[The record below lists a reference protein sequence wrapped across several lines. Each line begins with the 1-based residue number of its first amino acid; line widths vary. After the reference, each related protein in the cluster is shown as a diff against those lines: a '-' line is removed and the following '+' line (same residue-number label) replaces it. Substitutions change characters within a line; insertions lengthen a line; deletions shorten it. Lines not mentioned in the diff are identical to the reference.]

1 MRDPNKALEDAI
13 VNMDQAFKTFAQDIT
28 KAMNTMFAHS
38 ETMAAHIIALEAVVS
53 ILASKAGVSAEE
65 VETWINKR
73 ISDGTEGKGN
83 AEEARGV
90 ALDLL
95 GVKSLYNK

>member
-13 VNMDQAFKTFAQDIT
+13 VNMDQAFKVFAQDIT
-28 KAMNTMFAHS
+28 KAMNQMFTHS

-53 ILASKAGVSAEE
+53 ALAAKAGVSKDEIE
-65 VETWINKR
+65 SWITKR
-73 ISDGTEGKGN
+73 ISDGTDGKGN

-90 ALDLL
+90 ALNLL
-95 GVKSLYNK
+95 GLK